1 MNIRPDHL
9 MLPRQFV
16 GIEDAEARARRA
28 FRRGFVIGAL
38 CAAAVVVALVLA

>member
-28 FRRGFVIGAL
+28 FRRGLLIGAL
-38 CAAAVVVALVLA
+38 CTAAVLGALVLA